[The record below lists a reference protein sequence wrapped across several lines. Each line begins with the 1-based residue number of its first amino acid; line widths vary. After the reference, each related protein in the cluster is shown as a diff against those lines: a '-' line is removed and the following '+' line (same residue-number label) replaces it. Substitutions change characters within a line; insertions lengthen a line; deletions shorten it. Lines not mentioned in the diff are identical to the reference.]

1 MIKRQLPSDQP
12 LIKWND
18 FFTVSDYS
26 AIIKTNTMFKK
37 EYLSSYLVYGILSAI
52 LFCVPMIIFVSSA
65 KFSNTWW
72 LYVGNVLFLLSIVFF
87 MLSFNKKKGE
97 DTSTQTMVAAGHI
110 TTVVGIIICIIVA
123 VIALLM
129 FVPDIFS
136 SGPSDTVLENAPS
149 TTGTGKTHG
158 LVFMLFLN
166 TIIGNLV
173 AGSVPSIILSYTA
186 KRDQT
191 KDRKSEVLNN

>member
-1 MIKRQLPSDQP
+1 
-12 LIKWND
+12 
-18 FFTVSDYS
+18 
-26 AIIKTNTMFKK
+26 MFKK
-37 EYLSSYLVYGILSAI
+37 DYLSSYLMYGIIAAL
-52 LFCVPMIIFVSSA
+52 LFCVPMIIFISSA
-65 KFSNTWW
+65 QFSKTYW
-72 LYVGNVLFLLSIVFF
+72 LYVGNFLFLLSIVFF

-110 TTVVGIIICIIVA
+110 TTITGIIISLIVA
-123 VIALLM
+123 IIALVI
-129 FVPDIFS
+129 FIPDIFN
-136 SGPSDTVLENAPS
+136 SGQSDTVLENAPS
-149 TTGTGKTHG
+149 NTGTGKTHG

-173 AGSVPSIILSYTA
+173 AGSVPSILLSYTA